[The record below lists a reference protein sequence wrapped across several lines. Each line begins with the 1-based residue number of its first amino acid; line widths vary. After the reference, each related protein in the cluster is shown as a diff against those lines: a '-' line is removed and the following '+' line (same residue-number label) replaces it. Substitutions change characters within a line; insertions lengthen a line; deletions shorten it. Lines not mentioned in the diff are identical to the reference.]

1 MNQTDERRV
10 IIISYLGNTASK
22 KIYLKET
29 SLRYSHGGKI
39 YRFLK

>member
-10 IIISYLGNTASK
+10 IIISYLGNNASN
-22 KIYLKET
+22 KIYLKEAA
-29 SLRYSHGGKI
+29 LRCLHGVKI